1 MRYSSQD
8 GLIFRIHT
16 NTRIREPILIQRD
29 ENHASK
35 VALIIPE
42 MGLLHWNT
50 MNRSICLMFGLLL
63 SGCNGIPTPFVSDA
77 AYKDA
82 FMVTSSLP
90 APLLYQA
97 SAVQWNEDYAVSAKH
112 TPYLSDVEHRGRG
125 DVVFIKRKA
134 PSAPH
139 WRQASV
145 GESVTAVG
153 FNPLLMP
160 VKGSG
165 HVKESKLLL
174 SNLNDGVL
182 YSIHDGPSAMG
193 MSGGPVYADDG
204 SVVGITVAFVPTRYT
219 QSMTHT
225 DLADAKRVSV
235 FMGYKEIEKKWHR
248 FQGDV
253 KVPAPVAGYV
263 VR

>member
-1 MRYSSQD
+1 MK
-8 GLIFRIHT
+8 L
-16 NTRIREPILIQRD
+16 P
-29 ENHASK
+29 
-35 VALIIPE
+35 
-42 MGLLHWNT
+42 
-50 MNRSICLMFGLLL
+50 ICLMLGLLL
-63 SGCNGIPTPFVSDA
+63 TGCNGMPTPFVSDA

-90 APLLYQA
+90 VPLLYQA

-134 PSAPH
+134 TSAPH
-139 WRQASV
+139 WRQAAV

-153 FNPLLMP
+153 YSPLLMP

-165 HVKESKLLL
+165 HVKQGKLLL

-193 MSGGPVYADDG
+193 MSGGPIYADDG
-204 SVVGITVAFVPTRYT
+204 SVVGITIAFVPTRYT
-219 QSMTHT
+219 QSLKSS
-225 DLADAKRVSV
+225 DLADAERVSV
-235 FMGYKEIEKKWHR
+235 FMSYSEIEKEWRR

-253 KVPAPVAGYV
+253 KVPAPIVASAAP
-263 VR
+263 

>member
-1 MRYSSQD
+1 
-8 GLIFRIHT
+8 
-16 NTRIREPILIQRD
+16 
-29 ENHASK
+29 
-35 VALIIPE
+35 
-42 MGLLHWNT
+42 
-50 MNRSICLMFGLLL
+50 MNRSICLTLGLLL

-112 TPYLSDVEHRGRG
+112 TPYLSDVAYRGRG

-134 PSAPH
+134 TSAPH

-153 FNPLLMP
+153 FSPLLMP

-165 HVKESKLLL
+165 QVKEGKLLL
-174 SNLNDGVL
+174 QNLNDGVL
-182 YSIHDGPSAMG
+182 YSIHDGPSAVG
-193 MSGGPVYADDG
+193 MSGGPVYGKDG
-204 SVVGITVAFVPTRYT
+204 SVVGMTVAFVPTHYT
-219 QSMTHT
+219 QNLTNS

-235 FMGYKEIEKKWHR
+235 FMGYKEIEKEWRR
-248 FQGDV
+248 FQGDL

-263 VR
+263 IR